1 VKYGHGDLAFFMLPC
16 ESLAIANITT
26 WTIGSCDSQT
36 REGLFISKDTETAQ
50 IQLNATEINLKDGFL
65 NHCVTTKNAYCGSAL
80 LNSQGQLIGIHMGT
94 SGPSV
99 KGFNNKCIPLKVQ
112 G

>member
-1 VKYGHGDLAFFMLPC
+1 
-16 ESLAIANITT
+16 
-26 WTIGSCDSQT
+26 
-36 REGLFISKDTETAQ
+36 
-50 IQLNATEINLKDGFL
+50 
-65 NHCVTTKNAYCGSAL
+65 L